1 MIRESNLGMI
11 CECRI
16 YFFAVIGELECE
28 ERFG

>member
-16 YFFAVIGELECE
+16 YFFAVIESIECG